1 MYQTQQVEFRQ
12 TDRARFTAH
21 LRRNGPSAVTEF
33 ERAQQ
38 IWAHRSAG

>member
-12 TDRARFTAH
+12 TDRARFTAQ